1 MDDGR
6 FNDEIWDEHQWE
18 AYLNEIEQ
26 KSNQLRKF
34 IASDKDESYPRW
46 LTLLQEN
53 PDILDAVDAFIEE
66 ELQIEDAYFPDDE
79 DEDDWED
86 EEFDDF
92 LWDTFDEEADDDDPG
107 LSPFGDDEDDF
118 DFGEDWK
125 ELSEDYSTSD
135 NGSIENLVIYNRARD
150 FSARILQWA
159 ESVHPRYHTVAFSD
173 FVSSTLKIG
182 AKLAGGY
189 SFGFERDYLGGNI
202 ACTKRA
208 LYAANEA
215 LRLLAD
221 DIKGTPLIATSQYMQ
236 MHELLFEL
244 RNDIGIY
251 VQELRAQ
258 FNLGLE

>member
-1 MDDGR
+1 MDDER
-6 FNDEIWDEHQWE
+6 YDDEIWDEHQWE
-18 AYLNEIEQ
+18 AYLDEIEK
-26 KSNQLRKF
+26 KSNQLRRF
-34 IASDKDESYPRW
+34 IASDSEESYPRW
-46 LTLLQEN
+46 LTLLREN

-66 ELQIEDAYFPDDE
+66 ELQIEDAYFP
-79 DEDDWED
+79 ED
-86 EEFDDF
+86 EEDDEEEWDDEAFDDF
-92 LWDTFDEEADDDDPG
+92 LWDLPEEDDLNLDGFD
-107 LSPFGDDEDDF
+107 GDDDF
-118 DFGEDWK
+118 DLGEDWK
-125 ELSEDYSTSD
+125 ELSEDYAQSD
-135 NGSIENLVIYNRARD
+135 YGSIENLLIYNRARD
-150 FSARILQWA
+150 FSVRILRWA

-173 FVSSTLKIG
+173 FVSNTLKIG

-202 ACTKRA
+202 ACTKKA

-221 DIKGTPLIATSQYMQ
+221 DLKGSPLLSTSQYLQ

-251 VQELRAQ
+251 VQQLREQ